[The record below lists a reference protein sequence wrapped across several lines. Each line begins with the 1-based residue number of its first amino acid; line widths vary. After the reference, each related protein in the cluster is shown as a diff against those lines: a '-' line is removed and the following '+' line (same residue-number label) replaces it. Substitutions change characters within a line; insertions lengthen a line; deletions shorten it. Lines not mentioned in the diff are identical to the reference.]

1 MSAPKSAK
9 KKPGDAVAFETHLAE
24 LESLVEQLERGDVP
38 LADAVAAYETGLKT
52 AQACEKL
59 LADAQARL
67 DELTGDDSDEENH
80 SPESPA

>member
-9 KKPGDAVAFETHLAE
+9 NKSGDAVAFETHLAE
-24 LESLVEQLERGDVP
+24 LESLVEQLERGDIP
-38 LADAVAAYETGLKT
+38 LADAVTAYETGLRT

-67 DELTGDDSDEENH
+67 DELTGNDSDDDGRSQEP
-80 SPESPA
+80 SA